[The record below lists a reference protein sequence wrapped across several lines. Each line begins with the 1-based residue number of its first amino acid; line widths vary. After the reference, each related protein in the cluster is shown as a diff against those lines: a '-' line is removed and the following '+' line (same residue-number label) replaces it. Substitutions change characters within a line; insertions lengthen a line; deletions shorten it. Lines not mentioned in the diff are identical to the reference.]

1 MATTNNKLAKDA
13 SLQSILLAN
22 RSIAEAE
29 QARNTTLA
37 AILAEMKSRST
48 NIQAWKDAVLSLS
61 TADKTALASAIY
73 EVLGLNGSAQKSAQA
88 LPDIYAIF
96 DENSNAEN
104 GAMIHNSLPRGKFLG
119 SNLSEELYA
128 NIRAAT
134 FKGLWAGDYVQFT
147 NVPYIYNSTEYT
159 YSGDWLWGDS
169 NYRIHSG
176 YPSEVTRNHGAMLPR
191 EPLFNAPM
199 NPTNTTENGYVG
211 SEMYAEH
218 MKRAEAIVK
227 ACFGEEHVVPYY
239 PIFVNAVANGKP
251 SGYAYVGARYIDLMN
266 EAMVYGH
273 YHFSSGGS
281 DGTTIPASYD
291 MDKSQLAIF
300 KHDHSLEHRR
310 SASYWLRDVV
320 SGGGFARVAD
330 FGYAL
335 YYFASDVIGVRPAAL
350 IG

>member
-1 MATTNNKLAKDA
+1 MAADNNLKLP
-13 SLQSILLAN
+13 
-22 RSIAEAE
+22 RE
-29 QARNTTLA
+29 
-37 AILAEMKSRST
+37 ST
-48 NIQAWKDAVLSLS
+48 QINI
-61 TADKTALASAIY
+61 KTALEQMKVSLDSNNTIMSSFSTAIQ
-73 EVLGLNGSAQKSAQA
+73 EMNRTTLTNLKSAVDDVLEHNKSLQA
-88 LPDIYAIF
+88 LSDIYATL
-96 DENSNAEN
+96 DEVSTPEN

-128 NIRAAT
+128 NIRAGT
-134 FKGLWAGDYVQFT
+134 FKGLWAADYVQCT

-211 SEMYAEH
+211 CEMYTEH
-218 MKRAEAIVK
+218 LKRAEAIVK

-281 DGTTIPASYD
+281 DGTTVPASYD

-310 SASYWLRDVV
+310 SVACWLRDVV
-320 SGGGFARVAD
+320 SGANFAFVAHA
-330 FGYAL
+330 GYAGHGC
-335 YYFASDVIGVRPAAL
+335 ASDVPGVRPAAL